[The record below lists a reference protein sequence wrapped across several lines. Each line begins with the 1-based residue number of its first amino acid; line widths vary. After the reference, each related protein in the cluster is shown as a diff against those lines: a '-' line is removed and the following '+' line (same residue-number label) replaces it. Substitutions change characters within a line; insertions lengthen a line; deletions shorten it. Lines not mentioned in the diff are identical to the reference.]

1 MIISDIEMIISP
13 SWCAEYPEY
22 VAVITLFVIFLL
34 IYTFGSAIKGV
45 LRL

>member
-1 MIISDIEMIISP
+1 MLISDIEMILSP

-22 VAVITLFVIFLL
+22 TAVISLFIVFLL
-34 IYTFGSAIKGV
+34 IYTFGSAVKWV